1 MTFTINYRLFVI
13 FLFLLKMKV
22 TVVIPD
28 ELVKEAQVLSNAK
41 TITETLIIALK
52 SYVSFQKLKEM
63 GEEIKRNPLKFEY
76 SAQEIRELN
85 R

>member
-1 MTFTINYRLFVI
+1 
-13 FLFLLKMKV
+13 MKI
-22 TVVIPD
+22 TANLPD
-28 ELVKEAQVLSNAK
+28 ELVKEAQILSNAK
-41 TITETLIIALK
+41 TITDTLIIALS
-52 SYVSFQKLKEM
+52 SYVSFQKIKDM

>member
-1 MTFTINYRLFVI
+1 
-13 FLFLLKMKV
+13 MKV